1 VTPEDAGLRERVARA
16 AAALLGAFAALGM
29 VSGWHVPP
37 PGHSGAPAEPAQ
49 PAEPA
54 RAGGPGTD
62 D

>member
-1 VTPEDAGLRERVARA
+1 VDRVTPEDAGLRERVARA
-16 AAALLGAFAALGM
+16 AAELLGAFAALGM

-37 PGHSGAPAEPAQ
+37 PGHSGDIQ

-54 RAGGPGTD
+54 RAGGLGTD

>member
-16 AAALLGAFAALGM
+16 AVELLGAFAALGM

-37 PGHSGAPAEPAQ
+37 PGHSGDIQ

-54 RAGGPGTD
+54 RAGGLGTD